1 MLGGIIGDF
10 QPFLVNSSK
19 LQKLLKVEASTFPV
33 GEMFLFSWEI
43 SWEMFLGLE
52 VPVTVVVINIY

>member
-1 MLGGIIGDF
+1 MHRSSDF
-10 QPFLVNSSK
+10 VQSTYSK